1 MIHVYVLSEQSS
13 FHSFYYSLS
22 FELLKIN
29 TMMEFSGTFLIY
41 AFEQGYYKIKLNL
54 KKLNPLGELNRIGE
68 KKQRMYK
75 RSEINYTK
83 INASNYSIIF
93 TRI

>member
-1 MIHVYVLSEQSS
+1 MINVYVFSKQSS
-13 FHSFYYSLS
+13 FHPFYYSLS
-22 FELLKIN
+22 FERLKIN

-54 KKLNPLGELNRIGE
+54 KKINPLRNLNRIGA
-68 KKQRMYK
+68 KGQRIYN
-75 RSEINYTK
+75 RSEINYKK
-83 INASNYSIIF
+83 INANNYSIIF